1 MESSGQQQGRPNPET
16 DEVHERD
23 SSTTSIHPL
32 RLPEIILRRYTVRY
46 TVPPPKESMVR

>member
-1 MESSGQQQGRPNPET
+1 MESSGQQLGRPSPET

-23 SSTTSIHPL
+23 SSTTSNHPL

-46 TVPPPKESMVR
+46 TVPSLTESKVR